1 MGKKVT
7 VIGAGNVGSSIAF
20 LLAIKNVATEV
31 VIIDINEEKA
41 MGEAMDIRQGMPLC
55 DTPVSI
61 YAGSY
66 ADAKDSDVVII
77 TSGVPRKP
85 GQTRIDLAQTNVNV
99 IKSIAPSI
107 VPYAPNAFYLLVSN
121 PVDILTYVFQ
131 KVSGSPEERIMGSG
145 TLLDTARLRAR
156 IAEYLNVSQKNIHA
170 YVLGEH
176 GDSSFIP
183 WSVAQV
189 STIPLSDYKELIHYK
204 NQNFM
209 ELDYDEVEKY
219 MRTSGSKIISRKG
232 ATYYAIAISVCEIC
246 ESLFGSVD
254 AVTTVSTM
262 MHGEYGMEDV
272 CLSIPTLVG
281 PKGVAGKITPNLTAE
296 EEAKLLNS
304 ANALKKVIAELDI

>member
-131 KVSGSPEERIMGSG
+131 KVSGIPEERIMGSG
-145 TLLDTARLRAR
+145 TLLDPPGCAPASPST
-156 IAEYLNVSQKNIHA
+156 STCQKNIHA

>member
-1 MGKKVT
+1 MPAAT
-7 VIGAGNVGSSIAF
+7 PTPRTPTWSSSPPACRASPADPHRSGA
-20 LLAIKNVATEV
+20 
-31 VIIDINEEKA
+31 
-41 MGEAMDIRQGMPLC
+41 
-55 DTPVSI
+55 
-61 YAGSY
+61 
-66 ADAKDSDVVII
+66 
-77 TSGVPRKP
+77 
-85 GQTRIDLAQTNVNV
+85 TNVNV
-99 IKSIAPSI
+99 INAHRAFH

-131 KVSGSPEERIMGSG
+131 KVSGIPEERIMGSG

-262 MHGEYGMEDV
+262 MHGEYGMEDCV
-272 CLSIPTLVG
+272 PEHPHPGGPQGRGRQDHPPSLPPRRRPSCSTAPT
-281 PKGVAGKITPNLTAE
+281 P
-296 EEAKLLNS
+296 
-304 ANALKKVIAELDI
+304 